1 VDGQCVDIPQQCSV
15 TLVSDTTNT
24 VTEKANAFAQALTFI
39 HGAWTAVVPGATWI
53 WGDNPVADPVAE
65 TIQTFNKTFYWNG
78 PVTGTTLS
86 VAADNS
92 YEVKVNGTTVGAS
105 TAENNHALG
114 TQDSYSGFNGAVV
127 PGVNTVAISVK
138 NFAQTG
144 GTPESNPAGLLYKL
158 VVTGT
163 DSNCAVEPKYTV
175 DGYKW
180 NDVDADGQ
188 WDTDEVGVAGW
199 TIILTNSG
207 TNVAT
212 TTTTDV
218 NGKYSFIV
226 KSGSYQV
233 TEAGKEGW
241 EQTAVS
247 GDGADGDRCYVTFG
261 GKSEVMSS
269 SCDFGNH
276 QNSVAQCLVRDQN
289 LLTNGSFETP
299 TVVDHSGTWEIFPS
313 VLGWGISSDGLEL
326 WKNLMGPASDGIQNA
341 ELDGN
346 VSTNIDQAVATVMGN
361 KYKVSFDFAARPGT
375 NATNNELEVSAD
387 GVQLG
392 TLTLDGT
399 GDVQKDWVTYSYE
412 FTATDSS
419 TNIKFSDLGTSD
431 SYGTLLDNASVCLT
445 EDNAE
450 PVLGTLTIDKVVV
463 GEGASTEQVFTFDTW
478 LTENTVLS
486 GAGTPVTF
494 SNLAEGSYSFSE
506 TALPSGWA
514 IESVSCSDG
523 ESTEIDLD
531 ETLSGVT
538 VNISNGEN
546 VTCVVTNRYTDGGSN
561 EDGEYIIVRKQV
573 TENSDTTKSFGFEAS
588 WLDEEGPADFS
599 LTSGTEYKSGNLL
612 SGQVYSV
619 SEILEKG
626 SGWSQTSASCV
637 SSDEQ
642 REGNIFPGEFVLNDG
657 ETITCTFTND
667 QELYQLEG
675 FVWEDNDEDGIFD
688 ADESP
693 LANWGVNAAAEGQTT
708 RETNSDA
715 TGYYKFTVPAGTWT
729 ITEDLQSG
737 WNAVHPNP
745 TQYVVTVPAVPVE
758 EFTMFDS
765 FMQIILPTAEAAV
778 IGAPIDELNF
788 GNKQIPSRGGSS
800 GSRRKRP
807 VETPVPQVLG
817 EATSTMP
824 VGAPNTGA
832 GGTAPMLPAEKLVA
846 DAVAS
851 ITFRRTKNA
860 Q

>member
-1 VDGQCVDIPQQCSV
+1 
-15 TLVSDTTNT
+15 
-24 VTEKANAFAQALTFI
+24 
-39 HGAWTAVVPGATWI
+39 
-53 WGDNPVADPVAE
+53 
-65 TIQTFNKTFYWNG
+65 
-78 PVTGTTLS
+78 
-86 VAADNS
+86 
-92 YEVKVNGTTVGAS
+92 
-105 TAENNHALG
+105 
-114 TQDSYSGFNGAVV
+114 
-127 PGVNTVAISVK
+127 
-138 NFAQTG
+138 
-144 GTPESNPAGLLYKL
+144 
-158 VVTGT
+158 
-163 DSNCAVEPKYTV
+163 
-175 DGYKW
+175 
-180 NDVDADGQ
+180 
-188 WDTDEVGVAGW
+188 
-199 TIILTNSG
+199 
-207 TNVAT
+207 
-212 TTTTDV
+212 
-218 NGKYSFIV
+218 
-226 KSGSYQV
+226 
-233 TEAGKEGW
+233 
-241 EQTAVS
+241 
-247 GDGADGDRCYVTFG
+247 
-261 GKSEVMSS
+261 
-269 SCDFGNH
+269 
-276 QNSVAQCLVRDQN
+276 
-289 LLTNGSFETP
+289 
-299 TVVDHSGTWEIFPS
+299 
-313 VLGWGISSDGLEL
+313 
-326 WKNLMGPASDGIQNA
+326 
-341 ELDGN
+341 
-346 VSTNIDQAVATVMGN
+346 
-361 KYKVSFDFAARPGT
+361 
-375 NATNNELEVSAD
+375 
-387 GVQLG
+387 
-392 TLTLDGT
+392 
-399 GDVQKDWVTYSYE
+399 
-412 FTATDSS
+412 
-419 TNIKFSDLGTSD
+419 
-431 SYGTLLDNASVCLT
+431 
-445 EDNAE
+445 
-450 PVLGTLTIDKVVV
+450 
-463 GEGASTEQVFTFDTW
+463 VFTFDTW